1 MYFDFSFKKS
11 ILMIYSDFKNSKIR
25 VDNFINSIEK
35 SFGISKSTF
44 YNWLNDPIINSYKLN
59 IKYDNKIITPAIE
72 QIILSNK
79 NLTIKS
85 IKQKIQHLNIILNKN
100 SIRYVL
106 FNNNLSNANL
116 NNNHQKTATK
126 MTQKQLKNNFVV
138 LSENNEK
145 FIMEHTGNTNDII
158 NDLNI
163 KFNI

>member
-1 MYFDFSFKKS
+1 
-11 ILMIYSDFKNSKIR
+11 MIYSDFKNSKIR

-35 SFGISKSTF
+35 SLGISKSTF

-116 NNNHQKTATK
+116 NNNHQITTTKNDTKT
-126 MTQKQLKNNFVV
+126 
-138 LSENNEK
+138 
-145 FIMEHTGNTNDII
+145 
-158 NDLNI
+158 I
-163 KFNI
+163 KK